1 MLRLSPAECALTSA
15 ISDVCEVA
23 QCAGWLPDTE
33 YEVWLLLHDPRPEWG
48 LAGREELTTAL
59 EKVGAAMDGAGC
71 WVTWPDGDEQAHR
84 VDLDEWGRR
93 YEQWQRS
100 T

>member
-1 MLRLSPAECALTSA
+1 MLRLSEAECVLAAA
-15 ISDVCEVA
+15 ISDVSEVSHFP
-23 QCAGWLPDTE
+23 GWMPDTE
-33 YEVWLLLHDPRPEWG
+33 YDVWQLLHDPQPEWG
-48 LAGREELTTAL
+48 IATREDLTAAL
-59 EKVGAAMDGAGC
+59 EKVGAAMDEAGC

-93 YEQWQRS
+93 YKQWQRS